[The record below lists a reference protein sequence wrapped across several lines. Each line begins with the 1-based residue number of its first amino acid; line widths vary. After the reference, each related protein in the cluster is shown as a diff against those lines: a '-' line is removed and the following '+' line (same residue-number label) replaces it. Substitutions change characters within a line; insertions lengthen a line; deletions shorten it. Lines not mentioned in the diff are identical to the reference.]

1 MSCFL
6 HCIRDLPSFLIKIE
20 PAQII
25 ADSVVIADTYFVPFG
40 YKLRTISS
48 PTFFE
53 RVLQGVSEIGL
64 LASPWPERIVFP
76 FPRAV

>member
-6 HCIRDLPSFLIKIE
+6 HCIRDLLSFLIKIE
-20 PAQII
+20 RAQII

-53 RVLQGVSEIGL
+53 RVLQDLSGIGF
-64 LASPWPERIVFP
+64 LASS
-76 FPRAV
+76 

>member
-6 HCIRDLPSFLIKIE
+6 HCIRDLLSFLIKIE

-53 RVLQGVSEIGL
+53 RVLQDLSGIGF
-64 LASPWPERIVFP
+64 LASS
-76 FPRAV
+76 